1 MNKIYCRSEL
11 IINQTSQVIDTS
23 LVTTKNENMLITTC
37 IIIHQVVGVL

>member
-23 LVTTKNENMLITTC
+23 HVTTENENVNNNMH
-37 IIIHQVVGVL
+37 HQVVGIL